1 MDNLKRLN
9 KSELFEKIGTAVL
22 VGHVDGT
29 PMMYGMD
36 RIAAVL
42 DTVPAFGSMGKEI
55 VAIYGHNMTL
65 GGSDYGVSWDA
76 YEDEQGKRDAVVHG
90 RWVYEGYDGRF
101 VHSWH
106 CSGCEH
112 VIRGSANLTKAYS
125 FCNRCGALMDAQEG
139 VAVE

>member
-1 MDNLKRLN
+1 MNTHELIDYYCDV
-9 KSELFEKIGTAVL
+9 SENGREVADDIATAYQ
-22 VGHVDGT
+22 DG
-29 PMMYGMD
+29 Y
-36 RIAAVL
+36 
-42 DTVPAFGSMGKEI
+42 
-55 VAIYGHNMTL
+55 
-65 GGSDYGVSWDA
+65 
-76 YEDEQGKRDAVVHG
+76 EQGKRDAVVHG
-90 RWVYEGYDGRF
+90 AWVYEGYDGRF